1 MLVRLASADVHVFVA
16 GTIPRAEAFSH
27 PPRAHASTQP
37 QSCSG
42 LGQQFIRKRTG
53 EIGSVRQQLRLRGWA
68 GAREDCYNHVLCLGW
83 GGCWSAIAEG
93 QCFEQG
99 RYPADKSTH
108 VMSTR
113 SIQDHALGCTCKTRL
128 PEAQCLTPSLH
139 RRRDVSP
146 RPASSAGPQAGAA
159 QAHWTPACFEAI
171 VEVTGKGCEKEPWK
185 CKLKASRKRVKQCCK
200 Q

>member
-1 MLVRLASADVHVFVA
+1 MCLW
-16 GTIPRAEAFSH
+16 
-27 PPRAHASTQP
+27 
-37 QSCSG
+37 
-42 LGQQFIRKRTG
+42 LGQFPGQRRSPTLPAHTPLHSLNLVLDWDSSLYEKG
-53 EIGSVRQQLRLRGWA
+53 RGKLEA
-68 GAREDCYNHVLCLGW
+68 YVSNCGYADGLAHTKIATTTFCAW
-83 GGCWSAIAEG
+83 GGCWSAIVEG
-93 QCFEQG
+93 QCFKQG